1 VHDRHASLAAVRTN
15 LTPDQLDGLLDS
27 NHLAVLATTRQDG
40 TALLSPVWFIWE
52 DGGFT
57 VGINAGDV
65 KLRHILRDPQVTIL
79 VYEDGL
85 PYRGF
90 EVQGTARIVDLPY
103 GANMRRIGRRY
114 LGPAIDPAYPDDAE
128 GSIVRIEPGRTRGW
142 DFSDDFASFTEAA
155 S

>member
-1 VHDRHASLAAVRTN
+1 VRTK

-27 NHLAVLATTRQDG
+27 KRLAVLATTRRDG
-40 TALLSPVWFIWE
+40 TALLSPIWFIWE

-57 VGINAGDV
+57 VGIGAGDV
-65 KLRHILRDPQVTIL
+65 KLRHILRAPQVTIL

-90 EVQGTARIVDLPY
+90 EVRGTATIVDRPY
-103 GANMRRIGRRY
+103 AANMRRIGRRY
-114 LGPAIDPAYPDDAE
+114 LGPAIDPAYPDDEE

-142 DFSDDFASFTEAA
+142 DFSDDYANFDEGAS
-155 S
+155 

>member
-1 VHDRHASLAAVRTN
+1 VRTK
-15 LTPDQLDGLLDS
+15 LTPEQLDGLLES
-27 NHLAVLATTRQDG
+27 QRLAILATTRRDG

-57 VGINAGDV
+57 LGINAGDV
-65 KLRHILRDPQVTIL
+65 KLDHIVREPRVTIL

-90 EVQGTARIVDLPY
+90 EVRGTARIVELPY
-103 GANMRRIGRRY
+103 AENMRRLGRRY
-114 LGPAIDPAYPDDAE
+114 LGPAIDPAYPDDAQ
-128 GSIVRIEPGRTRGW
+128 GSIVRIEPGTTRGW
-142 DFSDDFASFTEAA
+142 DFSDDFATFTGAA